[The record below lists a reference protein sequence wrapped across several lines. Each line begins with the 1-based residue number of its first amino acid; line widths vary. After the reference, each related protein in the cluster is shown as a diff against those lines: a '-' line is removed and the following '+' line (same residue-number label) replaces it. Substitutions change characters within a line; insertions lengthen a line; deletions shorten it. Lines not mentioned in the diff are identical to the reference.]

1 MTYSRI
7 VRSCLYYVR
16 RTLCRHNFLQGPAR
30 ARREAHTA
38 PQSAAVGTGL
48 PLRGK
53 YPTTAVVLLPRTPRH
68 QAPIG
73 LAQHIGPPCTIRCM
87 PTGQWGVL
95 SFRVPARADCTL
107 RHGDT
112 TRRTNPKEQHQVV
125 APHPCF
131 ITAPGSPEL
140 TIVHARI
147 RRFTHADLPS
157 SLPQHSGLKQS
168 DNIRV
173 HSTAGRRNVATF

>member
-73 LAQHIGPPCTIRCM
+73 LAQHIGPPCTRRCM

-107 RHGDT
+107 RCGGHWTYEPEGTTSRVHTHTLCINSTVTRAWRSLDVR
-112 TRRTNPKEQHQVV
+112 TRRNNVMR
-125 APHPCF
+125 PCH
-131 ITAPGSPEL
+131 TLHNCTREPGAHNRSCQ
-140 TIVHARI
+140 
-147 RRFTHADLPS
+147 D
-157 SLPQHSGLKQS
+157 
-168 DNIRV
+168 
-173 HSTAGRRNVATF
+173 